1 MNITSKI
8 IAALAPL
15 NIPDIAVG
23 MYDAPIVNEI
33 PQYPDKLIVITPL
46 DERNDD
52 IADNAPLTETSA
64 ADVNLYMRGNYQ
76 ATKDQMK
83 SLLETAGFYL
93 TYRGYVAFEKDTGH
107 HHYVITVEET
117 EVL

>member
-1 MNITSKI
+1 MNITTKI
-8 IAALAPL
+8 INALAPL
-15 NIPDIAVG
+15 GLPPPAVG
-23 MYDAPIVNEI
+23 MYELGEGEK
-33 PQYPDKLIVITPL
+33 YPDAFIVITPGT
-46 DERNDD
+46 ERNED
-52 IADNAPLTETSA
+52 IADNEPLTETTD
-64 ADVNLYMRGNYQ
+64 ADVNLYVRGNYQ

-107 HHYVITVEET
+107 HHYVITVQNK

>member
-1 MNITSKI
+1 MNIITGI
-8 IAALAPL
+8 ITALAPEGFTV
-15 NIPDIAVG
+15 AVG
-23 MYDAPIVNEI
+23 MYDLPEGED
-33 PQYPDKLIVITPL
+33 YPDAYIAITPH
-46 DERNDD
+46 DERNED
-52 IADNAPLTETSA
+52 IADDAALTETSN

-93 TYRGYVAFEKDTGH
+93 SDRRYIEYVKETKH
-107 HHYVITVEET
+107 HHYVITVEDK

>member
-1 MNITSKI
+1 MNIISDIVT
-8 IAALAPL
+8 ALAPM
-15 NIPDIAVG
+15 G
-23 MYDAPIVNEI
+23 MHPATGRYDAPVVNSI
-33 PQYPDKLIVITPL
+33 PQYPDAYIVITPL

-52 IADNAPLTETSA
+52 IADNSPLTETTA

-76 ATKDQMK
+76 AKKDQMK

-93 TYRGYVAFEKDTGH
+93 AYRGYVAFENDTKH
-107 HHYVITVEET
+107 HHYVITVEKT

>member
-1 MNITSKI
+1 MNITSDI
-8 IAALAPL
+8 TTTLAPMA
-15 NIPDIAVG
+15 IPAAVG
-23 MYDAPIVNEI
+23 TYIAPVVNGI
-33 PQYPDKLIVITPL
+33 PQYPDAYIVITPL

-52 IADNAPLTETSA
+52 IADNAALTETAA

-76 ATKDQMK
+76 AKKDQMK

-93 TYRGYVAFEKDTGH
+93 AYRGYVAFENDTKH
-107 HHYVITVEET
+107 HHYVIAVEKT